1 MDVMRFVL
9 NTITKLTLAA
19 TGLVVALVV
28 LLLETLT
35 GHVRKRAHQTAPQ
48 QVPQPTPAKV
58 SHPQPQPASSA
69 SPAVHVHVHIDQAH
83 AQPAPPPP
91 PAAYAS
97 NQSPPS
103 VLSRPDHRI
112 YVTTGSHL
120 MQEHPACD
128 ELLERLDYM
137 LYVAAHR
144 DGDPFT
150 VAPPLDDTRDGR
162 AIVLDLP
169 PVAAIDEGEFFS
181 DERQALPP
189 PDGALW
195 LRRAGEVP
203 QQLATRLTNFDQMQR
218 NP

>member
-9 NTITKLTLAA
+9 NAITQLTLAA
-19 TGLVVALVV
+19 TGLVVTLVV
-28 LLLETLT
+28 FLLKKLT
-35 GHVRKRAHQTAPQ
+35 GSVRTRAHTTAPQ
-48 QVPQPTPAKV
+48 QVPEPTYTRPAT
-58 SHPQPQPASSA
+58 ASVA
-69 SPAVHVHVHIDQAH
+69 DPPAVHVHVHIDQAH
-83 AQPAPPPP
+83 VQPAPIPAPPPS
-91 PAAYAS
+91 PAAYVS
-97 NQSPPS
+97 NPSPPS

-150 VAPPLDDTRDGR
+150 IAPPLDDTRDGR
-162 AIVLDLP
+162 AIALDLP
-169 PVAAIDEGEFFS
+169 PVGAIDEGEFFS
-181 DERQALPP
+181 DERQPLPP

-195 LRRAGEVP
+195 FRRAGKAAQP
-203 QQLATRLTNFDQMQR
+203 LATGT
-218 NP
+218 PS